1 MEKSRLQEF
10 EHRCIQEE
18 PPWCT
23 AACPLHLDG
32 RTLCR
37 AVREGKF
44 DEGRKI
50 IEKTL
55 PLPGILGRICDAPCK
70 IPCKRREA
78 GGSIELG
85 GLERA
90 CLDEGPLRRR
100 PHLIPKSG
108 SAASVAGCGISS
120 LSAASDGAK
129 KGYSVTVFCRPDR
142 TALLTSLSTA
152 VTEEIAREELEWL
165 EKQGVRFRPLAEMPS
180 LQEREGEFS
189 ALYIGLDD
197 PEAALL
203 LGEEKRNSDP
213 VSLETAIPGV
223 FAGGDTPSFIGRAAD
238 GRRGMKSV
246 ERFLQRASLRSS
258 REKEGPFETRLYTSL
273 KGVAPLPSL
282 ALPAGGYSPSGAQEE
297 AERCLLCECRECVK
311 TCLYLEEYG
320 AYPKAYAREIYNN
333 LSVVSG
339 SRSANR
345 MINSCSLCGRCER
358 ICPNDFSMRELITE
372 ARTEMTAVNKMPP
385 SAHDFAL
392 EDMAFNTSSKAVLAR
407 HAPGA
412 EKSAW
417 AFFPGCRLAGSSPGH
432 VLSLYA
438 FLRDSF
444 EGGVALWMNCCGAP
458 ARWAARG
465 DLFDGNIAD
474 LREEWTALGKPGIIA
489 ACTSCLQAL
498 AEGVPEMKAVS
509 LWEVLAGLDLPNNI
523 RLPGEVM
530 ALHDPCTS
538 AEMPGVQRGVRALAG
553 KIGVRAE
560 ELPLSGHL
568 TTCCGW
574 GGLQECANPA
584 LAKKIAAGRAGETPR
599 DLLVYCAMCRDAFA
613 RIGKRTV
620 HLLDFLFP
628 RGEEDPA
635 AAPHVSFS
643 LQRENRVELVREL
656 KRTLWKEEEM
666 MAEPWESVRLVYPPG
681 MEEKLEERRILASVV
696 KMLILRAEER
706 GRKIQKP
713 DGAFLASLRPGSV
726 TYWTEYSPL
735 ENGAFEVRNAWSH
748 RMAVSGAGKG
758 EEP

>member
-1 MEKSRLQEF
+1 MKRARLQEF
-10 EHRCIQEE
+10 EYKCIQEE

-32 RTLCR
+32 RALCR
-37 AVREGKF
+37 AVGEGKF

-50 IEKTL
+50 IERTL
-55 PLPGILGRICDAPCK
+55 PLPGVLGRICDAPCK
-70 IPCKRREA
+70 VSCKRREG

-100 PHLIPKSG
+100 PLLIPKSG
-108 SAASVAGCGISS
+108 SSVAVAGCGISS

-129 KGYSVTVFCRPDR
+129 KGYLVTVFCRPDR
-142 TALLTSLSTA
+142 TALLTAPSPA
-152 VTEEIAREELEWL
+152 VTEQIARGELEWL
-165 EKQGVRFRPLAEMPS
+165 EKQGVRFCPLAEMPS
-180 LQEREGEFS
+180 LQEGGSEFS

-203 LGEEKRNSDP
+203 LAEVKSSFDP
-213 VSLETAIPGV
+213 VSLGTAIPGV
-223 FAGGDTPSFIGRAAD
+223 FAGGGTPSFIGRAAD

-246 ERFLQRASLRSS
+246 ERFLQKASLHSS
-258 REKEGPFETRLYTSL
+258 RETEGPFGTRLYTSL
-273 KGVAPLPSL
+273 KGVTLRPPLP
-282 ALPAGGYSPSGAQEE
+282 LPEGGYSSSEAREE

-320 AYPKAYAREIYNN
+320 AYPKAYAREIFNN
-333 LSVVSG
+333 LSVISG
-339 SRSANR
+339 TRSANR

-358 ICPNDFSMRELITE
+358 ICPNGFSMRDLITE
-372 ARTEMTAVNKMPP
+372 ARAEMTAVNKMPP

-392 EDMAFNTSSKAVLAR
+392 EDMAFNTSAKAVLAR
-407 HAPGA
+407 HSPGA

-432 VLSLYA
+432 VRTLYA
-438 FLRDSF
+438 FLRERLD
-444 EGGVALWMNCCGAP
+444 GGVALWMNCCGAP

-465 DLFDGNIAD
+465 DLFDGHLEAV
-474 LREEWTALGKPGIIA
+474 REEWIALGKPGIIA

-498 AEGVPEMKAVS
+498 EAGAPEMKAVS
-509 LWEVLAGLDLPNNI
+509 LWEILEGLDLPENI
-523 RLPGEVM
+523 HLPGEAM

-538 AEMPGVQRGVRALAG
+538 AEMPGVQRSVRALAG
-553 KIGVRAE
+553 KMGVRAE
-560 ELPLSGHL
+560 ELPLSGNL

-584 LAKKIAAGRAGETPR
+584 LAEKIAAGRGGETPR

-613 RIGKRTV
+613 RTGKRTA

-628 RGEEDPA
+628 QGGDDPA

-643 LQRENRVELVREL
+643 LQRENRIELVREL
-656 KRTLWKEEEM
+656 KRTLWKEEALV
-666 MAEPWESVRLVYPPG
+666 AEPWESVRLVYPEG

-696 KMLILRAEER
+696 KRLILQAEER

-713 DGAFLASLRPGSV
+713 DGTLHASFRPASV
-726 TYWTEYSPL
+726 TYWAEYLPR
-735 ENGAFEVRNAWSH
+735 EDGTFEVKNAWSH
-748 RMAVSGAGKG
+748 RMIVAGAGEG
-758 EEP
+758 EAP